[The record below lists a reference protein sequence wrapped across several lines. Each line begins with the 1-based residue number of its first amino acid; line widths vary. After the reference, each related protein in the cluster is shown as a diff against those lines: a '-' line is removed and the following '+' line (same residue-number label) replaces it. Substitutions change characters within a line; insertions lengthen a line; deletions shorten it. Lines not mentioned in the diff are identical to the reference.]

1 MPFNKPIFARLLRH
15 NSVSAGALRPSLRW
29 NPAHYFDKF
38 AVLRGALFT
47 TRGVPDRASATMAPK
62 EFRVQALNVIGGGR
76 VAQTLAHLWTQQG
89 LWSVQ
94 DVLTTHIS
102 SAQAAVAF
110 IGAGHAVP
118 HLTAMRAAPL
128 WLLATPD
135 AQLAQVAHDLAR
147 QQQHA
152 PPAMAFHC
160 SGALAST
167 ALAPLAALGWQV
179 ASAHCI
185 LSFASPAVAVAQFAG
200 TPCAL
205 EGDPALTAVLQPAF
219 EAIGARCFSV
229 ASSDKLLYHGA
240 AVFATN
246 FVPVLQY
253 VAESLWQ
260 ASGVPPDVV
269 MDLRASLLRNAVA
282 NITALGP
289 KAALTGPAA
298 RGDTAAI
305 ARQTQALASWDPAT
319 GAAYAALSALA
330 LRLAGHTPPKPNTPP
345 D

>member
-1 MPFNKPIFARLLRH
+1 M
-15 NSVSAGALRPSLRW
+15 
-29 NPAHYFDKF
+29 
-38 AVLRGALFT
+38 
-47 TRGVPDRASATMAPK
+47 
-62 EFRVQALNVIGGGR
+62 QALNVIGGGR
-76 VAQTLAHLWTQQG
+76 VGQTLAHLWAQHG
-89 LWSVQ
+89 PWAVQ
-94 DVLTTHIS
+94 DVLTTHLS
-102 SAQAAVAF
+102 SAQAAVGF
-110 IGAGHAVP
+110 VGAGKAVAR
-118 HLTAMRAAPL
+118 LADMRPAPL

-135 AQLAQVAHDLAR
+135 AQLAQVALDLAR
-147 QQQHA
+147 KQRDA

-167 ALAPLAALGWQV
+167 TLAPLTALGWQV

-205 EGDPALTAVLQPAF
+205 EGDPGLVAALQPAF
-219 EAIGARCFSV
+219 ETIGARCFTI
-229 ASSDKLLYHGA
+229 ASADKLLYHGA

-246 FVPVLQY
+246 FLPVLQS
-253 VAESLWQ
+253 VAEDLWR
-260 ASGVPPDVV
+260 ASGVPADVITG
-269 MDLRASLLRNAVA
+269 LRATLLRNAVA

-289 KAALTGPAA
+289 QAALTGPAA

-305 ARQTQALASWDPAT
+305 TRQALALQAWDPAT

-330 LRLAGHTPPKPNTPP
+330 LHMAGHTQPDPNTTQ

>member
-1 MPFNKPIFARLLRH
+1 MVA
-15 NSVSAGALRPSLRW
+15 
-29 NPAHYFDKF
+29 
-38 AVLRGALFT
+38 
-47 TRGVPDRASATMAPK
+47 K
-62 EFRVQALNVIGGGR
+62 EYRVQALNVIGGGR
-76 VAQTLAHLWTQQG
+76 VGQTLAHLWATHG
-89 LWSVQ
+89 PWAVQ
-94 DVLTTHIS
+94 DVLTTHLS

-110 IGAGHAVP
+110 IGTGNAVA
-118 HLTAMRAAPL
+118 HLADMRPAPL

-135 AQLAQVAHDLAR
+135 AQLAQVALDLASEQR
-147 QQQHA
+147 KA
-152 PPAMAFHC
+152 PPAIAFHC

-205 EGDPALTAVLQPAF
+205 EGDPAVTALLQNAF
-219 EAIGARCFSV
+219 ETIGARCFNV
-229 ASSDKLLYHGA
+229 ASADKQLYHGA

-253 VAESLWQ
+253 VAESLWH
-260 ASGVPPDVV
+260 ASGVPPAVIA
-269 MDLRASLLRNAVA
+269 DLRASLLRNAVA

-289 KAALTGPAA
+289 QAALTGPAA

-305 ARQTQALASWDPAT
+305 ARQAQALQAWDPST
-319 GAAYAALSALA
+319 GAAYDALSALA
-330 LRLAGHTPPKPNTPP
+330 LRMAGHTPPNPNVAR